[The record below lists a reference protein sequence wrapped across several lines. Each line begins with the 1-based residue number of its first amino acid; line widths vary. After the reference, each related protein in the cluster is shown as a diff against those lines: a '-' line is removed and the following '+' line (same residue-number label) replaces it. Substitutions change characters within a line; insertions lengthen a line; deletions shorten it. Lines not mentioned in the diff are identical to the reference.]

1 MSVLFWILISENIVY
16 IGSQAIG
23 RGLKQWP
30 LIGCSDSILLELAWF
45 HIKAMQSPEF
55 ALGRANWG
63 VRVENGF
70 TIPNSWTYEHKNKTM
85 VKFAQ
90 KKSKADISFMSEH
103 AFRCHLSETGPQVY
117 SWLWHFWPAL
127 ALFFGLSTKARK
139 LYMCLPILT
148 QFLQFEH

>member
-1 MSVLFWILISENIVY
+1 MSVLFWILINENIVY

-30 LIGCSDSILLELAWF
+30 LMGCSDSILLELAWF

-55 ALGRANWG
+55 ALGCANWG

-70 TIPNSWTYEHKNKTM
+70 MIPNSWTYEHKNKTM

-90 KKSKADISFMSEH
+90 KKARQTFPSCLNTHLDVTFQKQGPRFILGSGTFGPPSPCFLDWAPRQESFT
-103 AFRCHLSETGPQVY
+103 CVCLS
-117 SWLWHFWPAL
+117 
-127 ALFFGLSTKARK
+127 
-139 LYMCLPILT
+139 
-148 QFLQFEH
+148 